1 MQLNNVPT
9 YDQESIKVLAYP
21 SAKIAGALVLAT
33 MALLGVTP
41 VGGTIAGF
49 FNHEGT
55 VANAFQAGTWET
67 APPPKAAASDVTQDA
82 PLELTLSSVEVVNT
96 PPQEDTP
103 PLGESAAEPTV
114 TLGEVHLVDPP
125 AEAPPPAETQPP
137 PEAPVTE

>member
-1 MQLNNVPT
+1 MQLNNAHT
-9 YDQESIKVLAYP
+9 YDPKSIKVLAYP

-67 APPPKAAASDVTQDA
+67 SPPLADTA
-82 PLELTLSSVEVVNT
+82 PLELTLSSIEVVDAPPPEET
-96 PPQEDTP
+96 PPAEQEQE
-103 PLGESAAEPTV
+103 LLV
-114 TLGEVHLVDPP
+114 TIGDPQVVDPP
-125 AEAPPPAETQPP
+125 AENIPSPVEGEPQAGPAS
-137 PEAPVTE
+137 TE